1 MTWNKK
7 KGVKPANKL
16 DEFAMNQDKFYS
28 EDKDLKK
35 THEANYVLQQQA
47 RERITAPDASLG
59 EKLAAVGTYAVMKA
73 KQHFGL
79 GLPI

>member
-1 MTWNKK
+1 M
-7 KGVKPANKL
+7 
-16 DEFAMNQDKFYS
+16 
-28 EDKDLKK
+28 
-35 THEANYVLQQQA
+35 QQQA

-59 EKLAAVGTYAVMKA
+59 EKLVAVGTFAAMKA